1 MNDCSMV
8 TNTVADY
15 GLLLDKYFV
24 FRGIG
29 REFLII

>member
-8 TNTVADY
+8 TVADY